1 MIYIR
6 AIHFAATI
14 MAAGVV
20 FFAVCIAAPALRHNG
35 IARAAAAFRSRLAV
49 IGWCSLSLCVL
60 SGAAWLVLTAAAMS
74 GAPPGRVFSEGV
86 LWTVLLRTDF
96 GNDWLARLVLA
107 GLLGGALV
115 PLLSR
120 KPAAPRWI
128 AAAAVVLAAALV
140 GSLAWAGHAVGSN
153 GIEGVVHPAADVL
166 HLIAAAAWLGTL
178 PLLALF
184 LALLLAQPQHDDDA
198 VAAARVATLRFSA
211 LGIVSVGALL
221 ATGIVNTWYLA
232 GSVPA
237 LVGTPY
243 GRLLLAKVALFAGMV
258 AIAAVNRFR
267 LTPQLVPNAS
277 SGASSRA
284 RDAVRRLRRNALAET
299 LIGAGIVIIVA
310 ALGTEPPA
318 SHVHQH
324 PVYGAV
330 PADAAFVHIHGEGG
344 MADITILPGRAG
356 LARATI
362 RLWDADLVGL
372 LDAREVTVT
381 LAPPT
386 AGSNPTTRVAV
397 QDADGAWQVGRFRLS
412 QPGNWMVTVDAVL
425 GPANHL
431 VLAAPIVIEPEK

>member
-1 MIYIR
+1 
-6 AIHFAATI
+6 

-20 FFAVCIAAPALRHNG
+20 FFAVGIAAPALRHNG
-35 IARAAAAFRSRLAV
+35 GARAAAFRSRLAV

-60 SGAAWLVLTAAAMS
+60 SGTAWLVLTAAAMS
-74 GAPPGRVFSEGV
+74 GVPLGRVFSEGV
-86 LWTVLLRTDF
+86 LWTVLRRTDF
-96 GNDWLARLVLA
+96 GNDWLARLALA
-107 GLLGGALV
+107 GLLGGAFV

-120 KPAAPRWI
+120 KPDAPRWI
-128 AAAAVVLAAALV
+128 AAAAVALAAALV

-198 VAAARVATLRFSA
+198 VAAARAATLRFST
-211 LGIVSVGALL
+211 LGIVCVGALL

-243 GRLLLAKVALFAGMV
+243 GRLLLAKVALFCGMV
-258 AIAAVNRFR
+258 AIAAVNRLR

-277 SGASSRA
+277 SGASA
-284 RDAVRRLRRNALAET
+284 RPRGAIRRLRRNALVET

-324 PVYGAV
+324 PVYGAI

-344 MADITILPGRAG
+344 MADVTILPGRAG
-356 LARATI
+356 PARATI
-362 RLWDADLVGL
+362 RLWDADEGL
-372 LDAREVTVT
+372 LQARDVTFT
-381 LAPPT
+381 LTPPT
-386 AGSNPTTRVAV
+386 AASQPTTRIAV
-397 QDADGAWQVGRFRLS
+397 QDADGAWQVDRFRLS
-412 QPGNWMVTVDAVL
+412 QPGNWMVTVDARL